1 MSTPSSENQ
10 GYNAHQIPPR
20 QSRVENDDA
29 KPPPTQNNEE
39 KETAATNETV
49 DNATPNARFEA
60 LVSRNQTESPNP
72 PDAALRNVSPAN
84 PADSSLP
91 ASAPAPNRQSDAPIS
106 AAAPFVVSGLRV
118 PSASST
124 PSRSSANVPP
134 KPKLTVKLHLDA
146 PPISIEKISKF
157 CTETLPAQRLNYPKI
172 KEPYYFRLDLGA
184 LFRQTV
190 DEKSLFQFSYVEIAP
205 QFEERYGLRC
215 RSTPT
220 RSSSQGRLKKRSTAT
235 SLWNSNSNVVKPTSI
250 TLRPTRLPPALPS
263 SLSPSLRLNE

>member
-10 GYNAHQIPPR
+10 GYNARQIPPR

-29 KPPPTQNNEE
+29 KTPPTQNNEE

-49 DNATPNARFEA
+49 DNATPNARFKA

-146 PPISIEKISKF
+146 PQISIEKISKF

-190 DEKSLFQFSYVEIAP
+190 DEKSLFRFSYVEIDP
-205 QFEERYGLRC
+205 QF
-215 RSTPT
+215 
-220 RSSSQGRLKKRSTAT
+220 
-235 SLWNSNSNVVKPTSI
+235 
-250 TLRPTRLPPALPS
+250 
-263 SLSPSLRLNE
+263 